1 MNGMRSKKSFEIGQ
15 RIGMDLTEAEA
26 IEHARAFL
34 GSHSEDWG
42 GLLDSCT
49 PYREREIRLY
59 KTLKEW
65 KLKSIWEM
73 RFSGYGGVDPVRR
86 YTFYIASLFG
96 LIAIIGLGL
105 SIVQT
110 HVGFKV
116 FVMTA
121 GQIPGFRSNGCPYKS

>member
-1 MNGMRSKKSFEIGQ
+1 MPKGYFGWTKWFLKSLMNGMRSKKSLEIGQ
-15 RIGMDLTEAEA
+15 RIGVDLTEAEA

-49 PYREREIRLY
+49 PFREREIRLY

-65 KLKSIWEM
+65 KPKTIWEM
-73 RFSGYGGVDPVRR
+73 RFSGYGEVDPVGL
-86 YTFYIASLFG
+86 YAFYIASVFG

-110 HVGFKV
+110 YTGIKV
-116 FVMTA
+116 L
-121 GQIPGFRSNGCPYKS
+121 NH